1 MMKKNHITRTI
12 IASAVLFSF
21 NAAAAT
27 SYFEA
32 RNDAMGGTG
41 VASSHYGVAPLAN
54 PALLTKHNSNDDFS
68 LLLPSVGA
76 QVADPDDVSNKA
88 DDVKDD
94 WDLFDSAVDNQHGVQ
109 QAAANLKHRL
119 QEFRNINADAQVGV
133 SAVAA
138 MANDTLP
145 FALMVKSYGT
155 VSVNGKVNDAD
166 LDYLDKV
173 ATGTITDV
181 DKNALT
187 SRAFGRAAVITDVG
201 ISFAKELET
210 AGQKW
215 SLGVTPKYQRVDLFN
230 YNVTVRDYDKD
241 DFDGDKYHNTKNG
254 FNADIGAY
262 TDLNDNWT
270 VGLVAQNII
279 PRSIDTKVV
288 NGFKETFK
296 VRPQATAGVSWHND
310 LFTTALDVD
319 LTPASG
325 FTSDSKRQF
334 ASVGAEFNAWK
345 WAQLRAGY
353 RQNMASNSGS
363 AFTAGVGISP
373 FDVVHIDVSGLVGT
387 DHDYGAMAQLQFT
400 F

>member
-1 MMKKNHITRTI
+1 MKKNHITRTI

-173 ATGTITDV
+173 ANGTITDV

-296 VRPQATAGVSWHND
+296 VRPQATAGVPDLHPSTVVALNRRSLQEVFSND
-310 LFTTALDVD
+310 KFRVRRGREALSALMQNRLAVEDKFRSFRPADFADVFRRYPPSGRSPLREKMNGIALI
-319 LTPASG
+319 LTP
-325 FTSDSKRQF
+325 DSFIKKEY
-334 ASVGAEFNAWK
+334 V
-345 WAQLRAGY
+345 
-353 RQNMASNSGS
+353 
-363 AFTAGVGISP
+363 
-373 FDVVHIDVSGLVGT
+373 D
-387 DHDYGAMAQLQFT
+387 
-400 F
+400 

>member
-1 MMKKNHITRTI
+1 MKKNHITRTI

-173 ATGTITDV
+173 ANGTITDV

-215 SLGVTPKYQRVDLFN
+215 SLGVTPKYQRVDLF
-230 YNVTVRDYDKD
+230 RL
-241 DFDGDKYHNTKNG
+241 
-254 FNADIGAY
+254 A
-262 TDLNDNWT
+262 
-270 VGLVAQNII
+270 
-279 PRSIDTKVV
+279 P
-288 NGFKETFK
+288 
-296 VRPQATAGVSWHND
+296 
-310 LFTTALDVD
+310 
-319 LTPASG
+319 
-325 FTSDSKRQF
+325 
-334 ASVGAEFNAWK
+334 
-345 WAQLRAGY
+345 
-353 RQNMASNSGS
+353 
-363 AFTAGVGISP
+363 
-373 FDVVHIDVSGLVGT
+373 
-387 DHDYGAMAQLQFT
+387 
-400 F
+400 

>member
-1 MMKKNHITRTI
+1 MQKKYISRTL
-12 IASAVLFSF
+12 IASAVLFSL
-21 NAAAAT
+21 NAMAAT

-54 PALLTKHNSNDDFS
+54 PALLTKHNSSDDFS

-76 QVADPDDVSNKA
+76 QLSDPNDIANKA
-88 DDVKDD
+88 DDIQDD
-94 WDLFDSAVDNQHGVQ
+94 WDAFDRAVDSNYGVD
-109 QAAANLKHRL
+109 QAAANLRQRL
-119 QEFRNINADAQVGV
+119 QEFRNIHADAQVGV

-138 MANDTLP
+138 LPNDTLP
-145 FALMVKSYGT
+145 VALMVKSYGT
-155 VSVNGKVNDAD
+155 VSVDGKVSDAD
-166 LDYLDKV
+166 LDYLEKV
-173 ATGTITDV
+173 ANGTITDV

-187 SRAFGRAAVITDVG
+187 SRAYGRAAVVTDVG

-210 AGQKW
+210 ASQKW
-215 SLGVTPKYQRVDLFN
+215 SLGFTPKYQRVDLFN
-230 YNVTVRDYDKD
+230 YNVSVRDYDNS
-241 DFDGDKYHNTKNG
+241 DFSDDKYHNTKNG
-254 FNADIGAY
+254 VNADIGAY
-262 TDLNDNWT
+262 TDLDDNWT
-270 VGLVAQNII
+270 LGLVAQNLI

-288 NGFKETFK
+288 DGVKETYK
-296 VRPQATAGVSWHND
+296 IRPQATAGVSWHND

-334 ASVGAEFNAWK
+334 ASIGAEFNAWK

-387 DHDYGAMAQLQFT
+387 DHDYGAIAQLQFT